1 MADEQNADRSQY
13 RIVQLEG
20 SYSAYGMVLDL
31 LSRHPPF
38 ADSALSQLSP
48 TIRRQLRL
56 GRNAAAL
63 SPREELL
70 AYAGWVPTLRASA
83 ELWIENRGP
92 LQIVDAESDAMA
104 MTIVVS
110 ESPSVTKALMR
121 RAREMNPNMSWY
133 FKRSYSGQFRA
144 PRKQTVIDRADSE
157 TDRDD
162 L

>member
-1 MADEQNADRSQY
+1 MTEETTIGEISY
-13 RIVQLEG
+13 RVV
-20 SYSAYGMVLDL
+20 VLKQSHAAFGLVLAL

-38 ADSALSQLSP
+38 SDSTLSQMAK
-48 TIRRQLRL
+48 TIRKQLRL

-63 SPREELL
+63 SPKGELL

-83 ELWIENRGP
+83 ELWVEDRGP
-92 LQIVDAESDAMA
+92 LEIVERESDAMA

-121 RAREMNPNMSWY
+121 RAREMNPNMNWY

-144 PRKQTVIDRADSE
+144 PRKQGVIDR
-157 TDRDD
+157 TDRGGGEGT